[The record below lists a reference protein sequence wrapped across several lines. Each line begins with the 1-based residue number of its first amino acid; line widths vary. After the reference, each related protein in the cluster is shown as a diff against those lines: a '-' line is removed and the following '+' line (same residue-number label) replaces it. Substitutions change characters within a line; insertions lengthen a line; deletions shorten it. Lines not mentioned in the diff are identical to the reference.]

1 MLSHMSHTSRL
12 GTLFA
17 SPGQSQDVDEHAR
30 PTRSSRRATS
40 VQRAHALL
48 CFDYRSRRQ
57 WTRCMGRCWSIVLAA
72 ACSSAGS
79 AVCWAS
85 QDGWAMMKP
94 RSAAMLARAGDR
106 LHAGWLAEALTE
118 RRLCSQGSSRSGLL
132 ACFLLDSMVVVPVG
146 GGRGVQAYAMLC
158 HG

>member
-1 MLSHMSHTSRL
+1 
-12 GTLFA
+12 
-17 SPGQSQDVDEHAR
+17 
-30 PTRSSRRATS
+30 
-40 VQRAHALL
+40 
-48 CFDYRSRRQ
+48 
-57 WTRCMGRCWSIVLAA
+57 
-72 ACSSAGS
+72 
-79 AVCWAS
+79 
-85 QDGWAMMKP
+85 
-94 RSAAMLARAGDR
+94 MLARAGDR